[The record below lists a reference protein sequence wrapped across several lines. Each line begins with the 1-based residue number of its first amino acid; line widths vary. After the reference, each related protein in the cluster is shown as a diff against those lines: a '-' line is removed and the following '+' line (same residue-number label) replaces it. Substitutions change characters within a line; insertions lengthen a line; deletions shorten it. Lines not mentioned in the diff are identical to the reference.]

1 MTSIWTQEDVTRT
14 MPFEQDFEGSLC
26 NIGQTSWGKYSK
38 LAKGKWEKGKT
49 QEGIQGMPRVPV
61 EYKEREQEIEA
72 RSSWALN
79 AQLRSHHGEPCV
91 TAAVLQIDLHHNP

>member
-14 MPFEQDFEGSLC
+14 MPLEQDFERSLC

-49 QEGIQGMPRVPV
+49 QEGVRGMP
-61 EYKEREQEIEA
+61 
-72 RSSWALN
+72 
-79 AQLRSHHGEPCV
+79 
-91 TAAVLQIDLHHNP
+91 